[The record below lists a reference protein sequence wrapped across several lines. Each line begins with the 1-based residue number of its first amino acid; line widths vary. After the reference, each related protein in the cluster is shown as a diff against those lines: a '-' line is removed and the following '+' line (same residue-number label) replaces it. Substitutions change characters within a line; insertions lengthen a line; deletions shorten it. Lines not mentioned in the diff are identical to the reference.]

1 MDIFEFTANR
11 IKNIAKSKRISIKQL
26 LNNCELSINTI
37 SEMSKGKQISYISL
51 AKMANYLDC
60 SVDYLLGRTDNPN
73 INTFSCYRTYT
84 DNLNKAIV
92 IDKLDI
98 IKLTNIGFVCLNDD
112 NETINYLYK
121 DIGKSVF
128 LTENEVISFIWSE
141 RKMKNE

>member
-1 MDIFEFTANR
+1 M
-11 IKNIAKSKRISIKQL
+11 
-26 LNNCELSINTI
+26 
-37 SEMSKGKQISYISL
+37 
-51 AKMANYLDC
+51 
-60 SVDYLLGRTDNPN
+60 
-73 INTFSCYRTYT
+73 
-84 DNLNKAIV
+84 

-98 IKLTNIGFVCLNDD
+98 IKLTNFGFVCLNDD

>member
-1 MDIFEFTANR
+1 M
-11 IKNIAKSKRISIKQL
+11 KRGQKPSVDKIQA
-26 LNNCELSINTI
+26 I
-37 SEMSKGKQISYISL
+37 SE
-51 AKMANYLDC
+51 YLNC

-73 INTFSCYRTYT
+73 INIFSCYRTYT
-84 DNLNKAIV
+84 DNLNKSIV

-98 IKLTNIGFVCLNDD
+98 IKLTNFGFVCLNDD

>member
-1 MDIFEFTANR
+1 MYDLQ
-11 IKNIAKSKRISIKQL
+11 KNIDKILFVTKQRGLSVDQMLKRA
-26 LNNCELSINTI
+26 ELSPSIIANMKRGQKPSVDKIQAI
-37 SEMSKGKQISYISL
+37 SE
-51 AKMANYLDC
+51 YLNC

-73 INTFSCYRTYT
+73 INIFSCYRTYT
-84 DNLNKAIV
+84 DNLNKSIV

-98 IKLTNIGFVCLNDD
+98 IKLTNFGFVCLNDD